1 MKSGGSV
8 CHLSGNLSDIW
19 NLIFRAQNYNN
30 IPRNNFQN
38 SQNLH
43 CMQPG
48 TRLLFMHRSFL
59 FNSLTLTQRH
69 SNNRYIPS
77 VPLTLRDTDS
87 NSGSPEEKAT
97 LHPACFYNLL
107 DPDINKRKNRYF
119 NSIYLFNLTVQVLT
133 PLNQHPI
140 IIRMTNVLA

>member
-1 MKSGGSV
+1 
-8 CHLSGNLSDIW
+8 
-19 NLIFRAQNYNN
+19 
-30 IPRNNFQN
+30 
-38 SQNLH
+38 
-43 CMQPG
+43 MQPG

-140 IIRMTNVLA
+140 IILTAWLGKTGVCTYIHLQQTFNNTNVLIPIIYQRHSAYSRLLLSWN